1 MVPIILRA
9 GLTIVSI
16 SSPNPTAET
25 IKQKRGKN
33 EVQLGQYSWYGWIVQ
48 KACDDDL
55 TKAIPVDME
64 LGGCCPL
71 NGGFS
76 GENE

>member
-1 MVPIILRA
+1 
-9 GLTIVSI
+9 
-16 SSPNPTAET
+16 
-25 IKQKRGKN
+25 
-33 EVQLGQYSWYGWIVQ
+33 VQ

-64 LGGCCPL
+64 LGGGCPL

-76 GENE
+76 EEEPSMPRGGTTMDENE

>member
-1 MVPIILRA
+1 
-9 GLTIVSI
+9 
-16 SSPNPTAET
+16 
-25 IKQKRGKN
+25 
-33 EVQLGQYSWYGWIVQ
+33 LGQYSWYGWIVQ

-76 GENE
+76 EEEPSMPRGGTTMDENE